1 MDSIGDTLRR
11 ERLRRGLKLEQV
23 AAQTKIG
30 PHLLRAIEE
39 NRFDQLP
46 GGLFTRS
53 FLRQYTHA
61 LELNEADLVA
71 SLKQFEEPTIP
82 VPEPPR
88 QYKPSHLPHMPTIAW
103 FVVVVFGCGAIY
115 AMWENVRR
123 SLVETDVTVQRE
135 VGHGGRD
142 ASNQKASR
150 AAQATQYAEGH
161 KAVDVAPARDAG
173 HLDIA
178 SGEAVMRVMFVA
190 SEPVWLAIK
199 SDGINT
205 FSGTLQGQE
214 SKEFDA
220 STKMTVLVGNAGGL
234 AVSVNGKPVALTGAR
249 GEVRSLVLTP
259 AGVRVVPR
267 TPSMI
272 ATPQDQS
279 EHPS

>member
-30 PHLLRAIEE
+30 PHFLRAIEE
-39 NRFDQLP
+39 NRFDRLP

-53 FLRQYTHA
+53 FLRQYTHV
-61 LELNEADLVA
+61 LDLNEDDIIA

-88 QYKPSHLPHMPTIAW
+88 RYKPAHLPHMPTIAW
-103 FVVVVFGCGAIY
+103 FVVVMFGCGAIY

-123 SLVETDVTVQRE
+123 SLVETDVTAQRKVE
-135 VGHGGRD
+135 HGGRD
-142 ASNQKASR
+142 ASNQKVTR
-150 AAQATQYAEGH
+150 AVQTTPHAEGR
-161 KAVDVAPARDAG
+161 KAEDVAPARDASQ
-173 HLDIA
+173 LS
-178 SGEAVMRVMFVA
+178 SGEGVMRVTFAA

-205 FSGTLQGQE
+205 YSGTLQGQE

-220 STKMTVLVGNAGGL
+220 STKMTILVGNAGGL
-234 AVSVNGKPVALTGAR
+234 AVSVNGKPVALTGAH
-249 GEVRSLVLTP
+249 GDVRSLVLTP
-259 AGVRVVPR
+259 SGVRIVPR
-267 TPSMI
+267 TPPTMMT
-272 ATPQDQS
+272 TPQDQG
-279 EHPS
+279 ENPS